1 MLHDIYSRKS
11 TAKTIYDV
19 KLTEKEF
26 QDGPK
31 KGVYELSNKPAT
43 APTTINRRLR
53 EDFYEDPDQN
63 MATTT
68 TSAGRQGGAM
78 AEDTYEAVEI
88 DTMQGAGEDNKP
100 MYMYVN
106 MQDNVATTVTAVQGE
121 GVQRDSDDMYEVPD
135 HDTPAALALPA
146 GGGGGV
152 RDDMYEV
159 PDHDIVD
166 TRSATLAIPGGG
178 CGVRESVY
186 DEPDNPGAAAP
197 LVKFQLTECLVYG
210 ETT

>member
-1 MLHDIYSRKS
+1 MLHDIYSRKL

-53 EDFYEDPDQN
+53 EDVYEDPDQN

-68 TSAGRQGGAM
+68 TSASRQGGAV
-78 AEDTYEAVEI
+78 AEDTYETVEI
-88 DTMQGAGEDNKP
+88 NTTQGAGEDNKP
-100 MYMYVN
+100 MYTYVN
-106 MQDNVATTVTAVQGE
+106 TRDNATTTVTAVQGG
-121 GVQRDSDDMYEVPD
+121 GVQRDLDDMYEVPD
-135 HDTPAALALPA
+135 HDTPAILALST
-146 GGGGGV
+146 GGGGV

-197 LVKFQLTECLVYG
+197 LMEFQLTECLAYG